1 VIEHNLDVIKTADWV
16 IDMGPE
22 GGSRGG
28 MVIAEGTPEQIA
40 SNGDSYTG
48 VYLKPILDGRF
59 VPVGSIQPEL
69 LPPPAAPTRKGAA
82 RKATAKTV
90 AAKTIA
96 AKTAAAKKVPAEKA
110 PRRAPV
116 KKTTARAPARKAS

>member
-1 VIEHNLDVIKTADWV
+1 VIKTADWV

-28 MVIAEGTPEQIA
+28 MVIAAGTPEQIA
-40 SNGDSYTG
+40 STGDSYTG
-48 VYLKPILDGRF
+48 VYLKPILDGRS

-82 RKATAKTV
+82 RKATAKPV

-96 AKTAAAKKVPAEKA
+96 AKTAAAKKAPAEKA
-110 PRRAPV
+110 PRQASV